1 MKFEASAEKFS
12 MWKIML
18 AVMPKA
24 DVVRA
29 RSEYRSMGWLVAGGA

>member
-1 MKFEASAEKFS
+1 MKFEAGAEKFS

-18 AVMPKA
+18 AVAPKA

-29 RSEYRSMGWLVAGGA
+29 RREYRSIGWLVAGRA